1 MHASQHWR
9 WIFDPETQ
17 QLSVELDHGLVHKC
31 PYKPSRL
38 IPMNPLHAAFT
49 MEDAECFQEFY
60 DVLSAYELWDPMLLT
75 QAALNRTILE
85 RFGRPQMPQSWYFQS
100 ATEAP
105 NYQLD
110 VGALVELNSGLENA
124 LFAIIAIDD
133 EFAECMLLV
142 SSMTLS
148 EVKQIQQFDSVK
160 VLRNRLQPSHYLQL
174 NVNDEH
180 LRHA

>member
-1 MHASQHWR
+1 MFS
-9 WIFDPETQ
+9 
-17 QLSVELDHGLVHKC
+17 K
-31 PYKPSRL
+31 
-38 IPMNPLHAAFT
+38 
-49 MEDAECFQEFY
+49 EFY